1 MVLHQDLIS
10 GLGGVHRGV
19 GVSEGGLD
27 QLGNCRQ
34 LCYLV
39 GVTTHGRASLG
50 FFRRLRVSPAAAI
63 NWILSRAF
71 DLYTGGLRHRRSS
84 FSGMG
89 APPLLFSFLL
99 VCFFFSLLCTNNKP
113 PFLPS
118 SNVQQRAPLSN
129 SSLQVF
135 IVNSKLFHPFLSS
148 NSLLH
153 KILTYLFLSFF
164 SSLLP

>member
-63 NWILSRAF
+63 NWILSRALIF
-71 DLYTGGLRHRRSS
+71 TQVGLGIAGVASPAW
-84 FSGMG
+84 G
-89 APPLLFSFLL
+89 LL
-99 VCFFFSLLCTNNKP
+99 P
-113 PFLPS
+113 
-118 SNVQQRAPLSN
+118 
-129 SSLQVF
+129 
-135 IVNSKLFHPFLSS
+135 
-148 NSLLH
+148 
-153 KILTYLFLSFF
+153 F
-164 SSLLP
+164 SSLFSLYASSSLFFAPTTSPPSCLLLMCSNEHPFQTLAFRYLQ